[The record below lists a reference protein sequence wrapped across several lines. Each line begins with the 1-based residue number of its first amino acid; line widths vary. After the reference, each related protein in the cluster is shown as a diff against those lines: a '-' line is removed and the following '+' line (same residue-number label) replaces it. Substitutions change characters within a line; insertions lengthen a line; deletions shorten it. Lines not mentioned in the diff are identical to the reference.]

1 MIKKL
6 LKSKWSMVIMI
17 VAWLLLIWARTFTG
31 MASGTDDISVWS
43 ILWPSVVAIACTFI
57 YGGNIFVWDD
67 EIGFFYEDDEENT
80 LEKYNDKEDEGGIMD
95 EEAEEEE
102 MFLRGFENR
111 IFERS
116 NAQSPALRRSLL
128 VVMILTAFCLFS
140 FASVEWNGWIDLFS
154 DRTYMEIGFFT
165 FNKKYIFDVLMI
177 VLFPLWTTFIIRK
190 IAESRCVAGAVISGT
205 VQILTLTLLGFL
217 LYMRLPNIW
226 LLEMAFINCLT
237 LIMAV
242 KGYLWKNID
251 KKGNAVAMLIGYV
264 LFWVLLM
271 SMFTYSGQ
279 TFAGFMGVENLSDV
293 SIPSSYVSNVWT
305 IMKEAA
311 FVGQS
316 SSLVGNPYVAE
327 FMMERTNPIIGA
339 LFYGGWSVAILLVLV
354 SIIFVVTAWA
364 ILIRNKRR
372 DGRDV
377 MLCMAWS
384 ALVVRL
390 VAGTLY
396 SFGIPITIVPLFTGD
411 VEIRMDSMCMTL
423 LILGCLHN
431 KVNTWFEE
439 ILEELEEEEY
449 DEEDE

>member
-31 MASGTDDISVWS
+31 MASGTDDTSVWS
-43 ILWPSVVAIACTFI
+43 ILWPSVVAIACTCI
-57 YGGNIFVWDD
+57 YGANIFAWDD
-67 EIGFFYEDDEENT
+67 EIGLFYEDDEENS
-80 LEKYNDKEDEGGIMD
+80 LEEYNDKEDSEII
-95 EEAEEEE
+95 EEEE
-102 MFLRGFENR
+102 MFLREFENR
-111 IFERS
+111 IYERS

-128 VVMILTAFCLFS
+128 VVMILAAFCLFS

-279 TFAGFMGVENLSDV
+279 TVAGFMGVENLSDI

-354 SIIFVVTAWA
+354 SFIFVVTAWA

-377 MLCMAWS
+377 MLCMAWA

-396 SFGIPITIVPLFTGD
+396 SFGIPITIVPLFTGN
-411 VEIRMDSMCMTL
+411 VGIRMDSMCMSL
-423 LILGCLHN
+423 LLLSCLHN
-431 KVNTWFEE
+431 KWDAW
-439 ILEELEEEEY
+439 LEEMVDEICDDLEEEEY

>member
-1 MIKKL
+1 MIRKL

-17 VAWLLLIWARTFTG
+17 VTWLLLIWARTFTG
-31 MASGTDDISVWS
+31 MASGTDATSVWS
-43 ILWPSVVAIACTFI
+43 ILCPSVIAIACTFI
-57 YGGNIFVWDD
+57 YGANYLLWND
-67 EIGFFYEDDEENT
+67 EIEFIYEDDEAAL
-80 LEKYNDKEDEGGIMD
+80 LEEFYDEEED
-95 EEAEEEE
+95 EEAEEQ
-102 MFLRGFENR
+102 FLYEPEDR
-111 IFERS
+111 IRDKS
-116 NAQSPALRRSLL
+116 NVQSPALGRSLL
-128 VVMILTAFCLFS
+128 VVMILAAFCLFS
-140 FASVEWNGWIDLFS
+140 FASAEWNGWIDLFS
-154 DRTYMEIGFFT
+154 DRIYMELGIFA
-165 FNKKYIFDVLMI
+165 FNKKYFFDVLMI
-177 VLFPLWTTFIIRK
+177 IVFPLWTTFIIRK
-190 IAESRCVAGAVISGT
+190 IAESRCSAEAVMSG
-205 VQILTLTLLGFL
+205 VFQILTLTLMGFL

-242 KGYLWKNID
+242 KEYLWKDID
-251 KKGNAVAMLIGYV
+251 KKGNALALLIGYV

-279 TFAGFMGVENLSDV
+279 TVAGFMGVENLSDA
-293 SIPSSYVSNVWT
+293 SIPSSYVSNVRT

-316 SSLVGNPYVAE
+316 PSLVENIYVAE

-339 LFYGGWSVAILLVLV
+339 LFYGGWSAAILLVLV
-354 SIIFVVTAWA
+354 SIIFVVTAGA
-364 ILIRNKRR
+364 ILICNKHR

-377 MLCMAWS
+377 MLCMAWA

-411 VEIRMDSMCMTL
+411 VGIRMDSMCMTL
-423 LILGCLHN
+423 LILSCLHN
-431 KVNTWFEE
+431 KATAWFEE
-439 ILEELEEEEY
+439 MEEAICEELEEEEF